1 MERCGVSKS
10 PAQKMNIVPDA
21 DELDDLLALAT
32 DFALKAG
39 DVHRRRATGDV
50 ASKSTATDPVTQVD
64 REAEALIAGAIR
76 EARPNDAILGE
87 ESTLVEGTS
96 GFQWVID
103 PLDGTVNYL
112 YDFPSYGV
120 SIGIETDGEPVVGVV
135 LDTAINHLFA
145 ARDNGKATKNGEE
158 IKVTTCSELSLALLG
173 TGFAYASSVREQQAK
188 IATGLLPKVRDIRR
202 SGSCAVDLCS
212 VAAGRLDAF
221 YETGVNWWDV
231 AAGIQIVRSAGGI
244 ATYEPDLKRVFA
256 SGPKLWEQLINA
268 VNQAETESG
277 PQSPPPSAN
286 I

>member
-1 MERCGVSKS
+1 M
-10 PAQKMNIVPDA
+10 
-21 DELDDLLALAT
+21 
-32 DFALKAG
+32 
-39 DVHRRRATGDV
+39 
-50 ASKSTATDPVTQVD
+50 
-64 REAEALIAGAIR
+64 
-76 EARPNDAILGE
+76 
-87 ESTLVEGTS
+87 
-96 GFQWVID
+96 
-103 PLDGTVNYL
+103 NYL
-112 YDFPSYGV
+112 YNFPSYGV

-145 ARDNGKATKNGEE
+145 ARRDDKATKNGAE
-158 IKVTTCSELSLALLG
+158 IRVTSCSELSLALLG
-173 TGFAYASSVREQQAK
+173 TGFAYTPAVRERQAK
-188 IATGLLPKVRDIRR
+188 ITGALLPKVRDIRR

-244 ATYEPDLKRVFA
+244 ATYEPELKRVFA
-256 SGPKLWEQLINA
+256 SGPKLWEQLISA

>member
-1 MERCGVSKS
+1 
-10 PAQKMNIVPDA
+10 MNIVPDA

>member
-1 MERCGVSKS
+1 MTG
-10 PAQKMNIVPDA
+10 VPDA
-21 DELDDLLALAT
+21 NELDNLMALAI
-32 DFALKAG
+32 DFALQAG
-39 DVHRRRATGDV
+39 EVHRLRATGDV

-64 REAEALIAGAIR
+64 REAEALIAEAIR

-112 YDFPSYGV
+112 YNFPSYGV

-145 ARDNGKATKNGEE
+145 ARRDEKATKNGAE
-158 IKVTTCSELSLALLG
+158 IRVTSCSELSLALLG
-173 TGFAYASSVREQQAK
+173 TGFAYAPAVRERQAK
-188 IATGLLPKVRDIRR
+188 ITGALLPKVRDIRR

-244 ATYEPDLKRVFA
+244 ATYEPELKRVFA